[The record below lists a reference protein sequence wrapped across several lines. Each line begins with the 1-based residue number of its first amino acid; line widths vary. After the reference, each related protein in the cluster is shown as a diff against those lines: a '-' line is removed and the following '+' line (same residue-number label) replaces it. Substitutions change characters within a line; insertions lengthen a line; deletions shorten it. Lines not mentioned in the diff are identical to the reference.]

1 MPGVRSRWV
10 NHIYNILSS
19 SRRGLGVNEIRGTL
33 FNKMRDPPSARQ
45 ITSNLKIDK
54 RFTVL
59 GKTVAGSLL
68 RAKSHEVT
76 VFGLSER
83 TYDLIEPFR
92 QR

>member
-1 MPGVRSRWV
+1 M
-10 NHIYNILSS
+10 
-19 SRRGLGVNEIRGTL
+19 GVNEIRGTL
-33 FNKMRDPPSARQ
+33 FDRMRDPPSARQ

-54 RFTVL
+54 RFAVL

-83 TYDLIEPFR
+83 NYDDQEPFR

>member
-10 NHIYNILSS
+10 NHIHNILSAS
-19 SRRGLGVNEIRGTL
+19 NRGLGVNEIRGNL
-33 FNKMRDPPSARQ
+33 LNQLRDPPSARQ

-54 RFTVL
+54 RFKVL
-59 GKTVAGSLL
+59 GKTIAGSLL

-76 VFGLSER
+76 VFGLADR
-83 TYDLIEPFR
+83 NYDDQDPFR

>member
-1 MPGVRSRWV
+1 M
-10 NHIYNILSS
+10 
-19 SRRGLGVNEIRGTL
+19 GVNEIRGTL
-33 FNKMRDPPSARQ
+33 FDQMRDPPSARQ

-59 GKTVAGSLL
+59 GKTIAGSLL

-76 VFGLSER
+76 ER
-83 TYDLIEPFR
+83 NYDDQEPFR

>member
-19 SRRGLGVNEIRGTL
+19 SRRGMGVNEIRGTL
-33 FNKMRDPPSARQ
+33 FDRMRDPPSARQ

-54 RFTVL
+54 RFAVL

-83 TYDLIEPFR
+83 NYDDQEPFR

>member
-10 NHIYNILSS
+10 NHIHNILSAS
-19 SRRGLGVNEIRGTL
+19 NRGLGVNEIRGNL
-33 FNKMRDPPSARQ
+33 FNQLRDPPSARQ

-54 RFTVL
+54 RFKVL
-59 GKTVAGSLL
+59 GKTIAGSLL

-76 VFGLSER
+76 VFGLADR
-83 TYDLIEPFR
+83 NYDDQDPFR

>member
-19 SRRGLGVNEIRGTL
+19 RNRGLGVNEIRGTL
-33 FNKMRDPPSARQ
+33 FNQLRDPPSARQ

-54 RFTVL
+54 RFKVL
-59 GKTVAGSLL
+59 GKTIAGSLL

-76 VFGLSER
+76 VFGLADR
-83 TYDLIEPFR
+83 NYDPIEPFR

>member
-54 RFTVL
+54 RFTAL

>member
-1 MPGVRSRWV
+1 M
-10 NHIYNILSS
+10 
-19 SRRGLGVNEIRGTL
+19 GVNEIRGIL
-33 FNKMRDPPSARQ
+33 FDQMRDPPSARQ

-54 RFTVL
+54 RFAVL
-59 GKTVAGSLL
+59 GKTIAGSLL

-83 TYDLIEPFR
+83 NYDDQDPFR

>member
-10 NHIYNILSS
+10 NHIHNILSAS
-19 SRRGLGVNEIRGTL
+19 NRGLGVNEIRGNL
-33 FNKMRDPPSARQ
+33 FNQLRDPPSARQ

-54 RFTVL
+54 RFQVL
-59 GKTVAGSLL
+59 GKTIAGSLL

-76 VFGLSER
+76 VFGLADR
-83 TYDLIEPFR
+83 NYDDQDPFR

>member
-19 SRRGLGVNEIRGTL
+19 SNRGLGVNEIRGTL
-33 FNKMRDPPSARQ
+33 FNQMRDPPSARQ

-59 GKTVAGSLL
+59 GKTIAGSLL

-83 TYDLIEPFR
+83 NYDLIEPFR